1 MLRHIPVPLFASV
14 MGLGGL
20 ALAWRRAAVVWE
32 LPTWPFHVLLGVAG
46 VVFILVAAA
55 YLGKLVRHPDAVR
68 ADLTHP
74 IRMAFVP
81 TITISLLILAT
92 GLTDLAPDLA
102 RVLWWIGAVGHLV
115 ATLYVI
121 SAWFGRRDI
130 TRDTMTPAWLIPIVG
145 NVVTP
150 LAAPAVGN
158 LELAWF
164 SFGVGAIFWLGLWP
178 MLLNRVLVHDN
189 PLPAKLTPT
198 IAIFLAPPS
207 VVALSWQSL
216 TGSLADPV
224 GIVLHATAVF
234 FALLLLTQV
243 PRLMRLP
250 FSLPILAYTFPVA
263 TVATVTVAMAGA
275 TGSGFHTALAVI
287 ALVAATGIVLG
298 AVGRVA
304 WAAAQGQIFRP
315 E

>member
-1 MLRHIPVPLFASV
+1 MPTAGSCGVAENRMTGGEEDVECVDWFFCTADRRETVEKAIRMQPRLSTPRCSPERQGFHSQKSRPVLRHIPVPLFASV

-224 GIVLHATAVF
+224 GIV
-234 FALLLLTQV
+234 
-243 PRLMRLP
+243 PRHRR
-250 FSLPILAYTFPVA
+250 
-263 TVATVTVAMAGA
+263 
-275 TGSGFHTALAVI
+275 
-287 ALVAATGIVLG
+287 VL
-298 AVGRVA
+298 
-304 WAAAQGQIFRP
+304 RP
-315 E
+315 ACSPRCPA

>member
-1 MLRHIPVPLFASV
+1 

-20 ALAWRRAAVVWE
+20 ALTWRRAALVWE
-32 LPTWPFHVLLGVAG
+32 LPAWPFHVLLAVAG
-46 VVFILVAAA
+46 AVFVLVAAG
-55 YLGKLVRHPDAVR
+55 YLGKLIRHPDAVL

-74 IRMAFVP
+74 IRMSFVP

-92 GLTDLAPDLA
+92 GLTEIAPGLASA
-102 RVLWWIGAVGHLV
+102 LWWVGAVGHLV

-121 SAWFGRRDI
+121 SAWFTRHDI

-164 SFGVGAIFWLGLWP
+164 SFGIGVIFWLGLWP